1 MSADTPPL
9 LVDPIIVAG
18 PPRTGVRLLAA
29 ILDGHHACA
38 SGPELPFLLTMAHQW
53 RDIETT
59 LGANHARHYLLSSVQ
74 TRENF
79 RSSMLSLVMPH
90 VASAGKTRF
99 VHHSFGAA
107 VSLDLLAEL
116 FPDAR
121 FVFMLRDP
129 RDVVRSLLSCDWR
142 NPQDGTPLPYTRDA
156 GAAAKLWTDFMGL
169 ALRSAPALE
178 ANRRLMLLRYEELCV
193 HPVAT
198 LERLGRF
205 LGESP
210 PVARVGTESAR
221 IVTATTGDP
230 HPALRTGD
238 VDARGVG
245 AWRAALE
252 PGAVARVEQVT
263 AALRSRLGYG

>member
-1 MSADTPPL
+1 MSADSPPL
-9 LVDPIIVAG
+9 LADPIMVAG

-29 ILDGHHACA
+29 ILDGHPACA

-53 RDIETT
+53 RDIAST
-59 LGANHARHYLLSSVQ
+59 LGANHSRHYLLSAEQ

-79 RSSMLSLVMPH
+79 RSSMLGLVMPH
-90 VASAGKTRF
+90 VASAGKARF

-107 VSLDLLAEL
+107 VSLDLLAGL

-142 NPQDGTPLPYTRDA
+142 NAQDGTPLPYTRDA
-156 GAAAKLWTDFMGL
+156 GAAARLWADFMGI
-169 ALRSAPALE
+169 ALRSIPALE
-178 ANRRLMLLRYEELCV
+178 ASGRLMLLRYEELCV
-193 HPVAT
+193 RPVPT
-198 LERLGRF
+198 LERLGHF

-210 PVARVGTESAR
+210 PAARVGTESAR
-221 IVTATTGDP
+221 VVTATLGDP
-230 HPALRTGD
+230 HPELRAGD
-238 VDARGVG
+238 LDARGVG

-252 PGAVARVEQVT
+252 PGTVTRVEQIT
-263 AALRSRLGYG
+263 AALGSQLGSR